1 MAHEVTLNLNSK
13 FVLNKDIEIEVKT
26 DDGKLG
32 TLLVSKGNVEWKP
45 AGNSRNKK
53 RLSWTKFA
61 ALLESEG
68 KAVKA
73 PTTATRAA
81 KKKADTD
88 FGEFAEFAEPAQ
100 AKVAKKMPTY
110 FVKPNAAARMDGLP
124 AAVNF

>member
-1 MAHEVTLNLNSK
+1 MAHEVTLHLNSK

-45 AGNSRNKK
+45 VGNSRNKK

-73 PTTATRAA
+73 PSPATRAA
-81 KKKADTD
+81 KKKADTEFGD
-88 FGEFAEFAEPAQ
+88 FSKPTL
-100 AKVAKKMPTY
+100 AKAAKKAPR
-110 FVKPNAAARMDGLP
+110 KAAKK
-124 AAVNF
+124 AASKSLKA

>member
-73 PTTATRAA
+73 PTTDTRAA
-81 KKKADTD
+81 KKKADTEFGD
-88 FGEFAEFAEPAQ
+88 FSKPTL
-100 AKVAKKMPTY
+100 AKAAKKAPR
-110 FVKPNAAARMDGLP
+110 KAAKKSASKSIKG
-124 AAVNF
+124 

>member
-26 DDGKLG
+26 DAGKLG

-53 RLSWTKFA
+53 RLTWTKFA

-73 PTTATRAA
+73 PSPAARAA
-81 KKKADTD
+81 KKKADAD
-88 FGEFAEFAEPAQ
+88 LGEFAEFAEPEQSPAWPFPSIQ
-100 AKVAKKMPTY
+100 TLQKSAKKP
-110 FVKPNAAARMDGLP
+110 ARKSSKT
-124 AAVNF
+124 

>member
-45 AGNSRNKK
+45 VGNSRNKK

-73 PTTATRAA
+73 PIPVTRAA
-81 KKKADTD
+81 KKKAHTD

-100 AKVAKKMPTY
+100 AKVAKKAPRKSAK
-110 FVKPNAAARMDGLP
+110 KPISKSSRA
-124 AAVNF
+124 

>member
-26 DDGKLG
+26 DAGKLG

-53 RLSWTKFA
+53 RLTWTKFA

-73 PTTATRAA
+73 PSPAARAA
-81 KKKADTD
+81 KKKADAD
-88 FGEFAEFAEPAQ
+88 FGEFAEFAEPERSPAWPFPATQ
-100 AKVAKKMPTY
+100 TVQKSAKKP
-110 FVKPNAAARMDGLP
+110 ARKSSK
-124 AAVNF
+124 V

>member
-73 PTTATRAA
+73 PSPATRAA
-81 KKKADTD
+81 KKKADAD

-100 AKVAKKMPTY
+100 AKVAKKMPRKAAK
-110 FVKPNAAARMDGLP
+110 KPASKSLKA
-124 AAVNF
+124 